1 MFPSLAVARL
11 LRERGHKILFVGTRE
26 GIESKLVP
34 EAGYEI
40 EFIRIGGLNR
50 VGIRKQFKSAW
61 QVPTSVVAAAN
72 LIRRW
77 KPDAL
82 FSMGGY
88 VAGPVMLAANLLR
101 LPLIIMEP
109 NAIPGF
115 ANRKLARRVYRAL
128 VGFESTARYFP
139 RDRTEVTGLPIR
151 DVFFELQPK
160 RDGPFTL
167 LVTGGSRGARTLN
180 RASRESWPLFRAAEA
195 PIRIVHQSG
204 TSEHESLV
212 KEFAAAGVAGEVV
225 PFIEDM
231 PGAFA
236 NADAVLARSGAGS
249 VGELAAA
256 RMPSIL
262 VPLPFA
268 ADDHQRK
275 NAEALVQAGGARMV
289 LDQELTGERLFKE
302 VEELRKDPA
311 ALARMRESLR
321 SVARRGAAQRAAEV
335 LEEAAYQKN
344 ANVR

>member
-1 MFPSLAVARL
+1 VFPALAVARL
-11 LRERGHKILFVGTRE
+11 LRERGHDTLFVGTRE
-26 GIESKLVP
+26 GMESKLVP

-50 VGIRKQFKSAW
+50 VGIRRQLKSAW
-61 QVPTSVVAAAN
+61 QLPTSVVAALN

-88 VAGPVMLAANLLR
+88 VAGPVMMAATLLTI
-101 LPLIIMEP
+101 PLIIMEP

-115 ANRKLARRVYRAL
+115 ANRRLARRVYRAL
-128 VGFESTARYFP
+128 VGFDSTARYFP
-139 RDRTEVTGLPIR
+139 TGRVEVTGLPIR

-160 RDGPFTL
+160 ATGPFTL
-167 LVTGGSRGARTLN
+167 LTTGGSRGARTLN
-180 RASRESWPLFRAAEA
+180 RASRESWPLFRSAGV

-204 TSEHESLV
+204 TNEHLTLAKQFAESGLQ
-212 KEFAAAGVAGEVV
+212 GEVV
-225 PFIEDM
+225 PFIREM
-231 PGAFA
+231 PDAFA
-236 NADAVLARSGAGS
+236 NADLVLARSGAGS

-268 ADDHQRK
+268 ADDHQRR
-275 NAEALVQAGGARMV
+275 NAEALAAVGGARII
-289 LDQELTGERLFKE
+289 LDQELTGERVFKQ
-302 VEELRKDPA
+302 VEELRKDPEQ
-311 ALARMRESLR
+311 LARMRESLR
-321 SVARRGAAQRAAEV
+321 SLARRGAAQRAVDV